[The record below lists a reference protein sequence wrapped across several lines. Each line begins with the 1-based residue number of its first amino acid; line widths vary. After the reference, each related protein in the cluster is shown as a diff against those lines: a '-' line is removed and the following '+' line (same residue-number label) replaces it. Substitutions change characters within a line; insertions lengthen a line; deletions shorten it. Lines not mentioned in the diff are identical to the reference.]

1 MSTSITTFAG
11 SVMTNGY
18 VNGTG
23 TAARFNQPKGF
34 CKVGA
39 NIYVA
44 DSANHCIRKIDSD
57 GVVTTFAGASPS
69 SGLGTS
75 GHLDAT
81 GTNARFWY
89 PSDVC
94 ASEEGNIL
102 FVADTYNRVI
112 KKIVI
117 STGVVTTII
126 GVPLSAGNVDVG
138 TPLLGEISSIA
149 VTNGCNGDYVIYALD
164 TYYRVIRAFFYS
176 GTSMNSYTIA
186 GSATSPAATID
197 GDLATGRFNSPRKII
212 YRGTAYYTGVSGY
225 GGNANIFSTELFITD
240 GSNIRRWQG
249 NSFYNGTSG
258 GNLTTPVTSAL
269 NFTQMSSPVN
279 LARPEGLF
287 LYGGSSLVTDSA
299 TGVLLNFSTN
309 QCVAGRPNSLGATDG
324 IGVSRLYYPTDVI
337 AVDDYNGYLIDNN
350 SVRKYLLTEAPL
362 SPSVSFSIASPNSF
376 ISGDTRILSATAT
389 SSNPITFTSDSV
401 LVADVSGTTLT
412 AIKGGTARITA
423 TSAADRDYNS
433 ASSYVDITITNPTPV
448 ISNLTASGEV
458 GAPFSY
464 QITATQNP
472 LSFSAGPLPTGLA
485 MYANPAGKI
494 TGTPTTAGVTSV
506 PISVTSA
513 LGASATATLV
523 ITITGASGRITS
535 SLVSTAAVGV
545 AYSYQITANG
555 TPTSFNA
562 TGLPSGLTVNTTT
575 GLITGTPLS
584 ETTANVTLSAT
595 QGGVTETAVMVLR
608 VTDTS
613 IPLEFTLTQNKPAA
627 DGASSPWVTATKQ
640 GSLITVVVNRAPSVA
655 LETGDV
661 QCATIALSTPGSGR
675 ALPWQAEVDL
685 VRYMP
690 PPTLTVTPAGPVS
703 LAYSATSAG
712 LSATI
717 ANASAA
723 ALTASISGSN
733 AKFDNGSTSKTF
745 PASTS
750 FGINI
755 IVTGPGEFSVSLSVA
770 SLGLS
775 KTVEFSVGAEAIT
788 MDLAEVSS
796 QYSTNT
802 NPRGACSSSGN
813 NSANNCLAIIKY
825 GDIAKM
831 ELDASSNLWT
841 GTTAKATISKNSDVG
856 SGGDI
861 TLGAQGITS
870 SGSKKSIFDV
880 TGVYPGSIGISAT
893 LPAVG
898 RLSAGSASAV
908 VQVNKATLRAE
919 LIEVVGA
926 GGIWM
931 NQVFMQGE
939 GMCTFYNRFIQ
950 SNGAAY
956 GAYYLSLKHKRC
968 ISSHDL
974 LLPNII
980 PCVVFMSHPY
990 AAASGKTLG
999 YITNSINGSD
1009 SSVALPNFTYA
1020 KNFNNSTFGNLIEF
1034 PIAPSGF
1041 NSINAVSL
1049 FFNRFRG
1056 YDSLA
1061 TNITYTGNTPVV
1073 GCDYGTQVDPP
1084 TPYYFSGEGFG
1095 YKGFG
1100 GSDGAPGFRDI
1111 FEGHIQTRQ
1120 VSNPPY
1126 SPTVYQTRFIEYQR
1140 PESATISVYVIPGMP
1155 YLGATLGDYFDLSGG
1170 EARSLT
1176 YGTDFGGESS
1186 LGADYFPVGQARTFR
1201 RIAQINIIGSAITHT
1216 TP

>member
-1 MSTSITTFAG
+1 
-11 SVMTNGY
+11 MTNGY

-94 ASEEGNIL
+94 ANENGTIL

-112 KKIVI
+112 KKVVI

-126 GVPLSAGNVDVG
+126 GVPLSAGNVDGG

-149 VTNGCNGDYVIYALD
+149 VSISYNGDYVIYALD
-164 TYYRVIRAFFYS
+164 TYYRVIRGFS
-176 GTSMNSYTIA
+176 INGSSLNSYTIA

-197 GDLATGRFNSPRKII
+197 GDLATGRFSSPRKII
-212 YRGTAYYTGVSGY
+212 YRGTAFYTGASSY
-225 GGNANIFSTELFITD
+225 GGNTSVFSTELFITD

-249 NSFYNGTSG
+249 DSFYNGTSG

-309 QCVAGRPNSLGATDG
+309 QCVVGRPNSLGATDG

-337 AVDDYNGYLIDNN
+337 AEDDNNGYVIDNN
-350 SVRKYLLTEAPL
+350 AVRKYKLNEAML
-362 SPSVSFSIASPNSF
+362 SPSVSFSIANPSSF
-376 ISGDTRILSATAT
+376 ISGDTRTLSATAT
-389 SSNPITFTSDSV
+389 SSNPITFTSSV
-401 LVADVSGTTLT
+401 PLVADVSGTTLT
-412 AIKGGTARITA
+412 AIKGGTSAITA

-433 ASSYVDITITNPTPV
+433 ASSSVNITVTNPTPV

-472 LSFSAGPLPTGLA
+472 LSFSAGPLPAGLA

-535 SLVSTAAVGV
+535 SLVSTASVGGV
-545 AYSYQITANG
+545 YSYQITANG

-685 VRYMP
+685 VRYIP
-690 PPTLTVTPAGPVS
+690 PPTLTVSPAGPVS

-745 PASTS
+745 SASTS
-750 FGINI
+750 FSIGIT
-755 IVTGPGEFSVSLSVA
+755 VTGPGEFSVSLSVA

-796 QYSTNT
+796 QYSTNA

-813 NSANNCLAIIKY
+813 NTANNCLATIKY

-841 GTTAKATISKNSDVG
+841 GTTAKASVSKNSDVG
-856 SGGDI
+856 TGGDI
-861 TLGAQGITS
+861 TIGGQGITS

-908 VQVNKATLRAE
+908 VQVNKATLSAE
-919 LIEVVGA
+919 LIETVGA

-931 NQVFMQGE
+931 NQVRTRASDGS
-939 GMCTFYNRFIQ
+939 MCTFYNRFIQ
-950 SNGAAY
+950 NTGALAH
-956 GAYYLSLKHKRC
+956 GTYYLSLKHKRC
-968 ISSHDL
+968 TSSYDL

-1009 SSVALPNFTYA
+1009 SSAALPNFTYA

-1034 PIAPSGF
+1034 PIAPSSF

-1056 YDSLA
+1056 YDSPA
-1061 TNITYTGNTPVV
+1061 NNITYTGNSIPVV
-1073 GCDYGTQVDPP
+1073 GCESGAQVDPP
-1084 TPYYFSGEGFG
+1084 TPYYFSGDGFG
-1095 YKGFG
+1095 RNGFG

-1111 FEGHIQTRQ
+1111 FEGHIQTRE
-1120 VSNPPY
+1120 VPNPPY

-1140 PESATISVYVIPGMP
+1140 PESATISVYVIPEMP
-1155 YLGATLGDYFDLSGG
+1155 YLSATLGDYFDFSG
-1170 EARSLT
+1170 ATSRSLI

-1201 RIAQINIIGSAITHT
+1201 RIAQISIIGSAITHT